1 MSPTDLLDS
10 STNYSC
16 DKQADLNRH
25 GEDHNTIRKEFKRF
39 VSNPDIFPTTSIY
52 RASDPNYGIQTKVNM
67 LAYAGIETTS
77 IDEYV
82 AATAKNHKRRNY
94 KIGDVKTAVAK
105 NPGSNDVV
113 YEIVYIEVIDPRES
127 KKGKVANNFVN
138 IPQPNLTADSVSLE
152 VMDDVTAQDS
162 GYDIAI
168 VDGRYRDIEVTLDQG
183 AGLTV
188 GTRTGEEIQYIDNDD
203 MDVTLRDGS
212 EINID
217 VDLSDSEPIR
227 NRYRSQNQN
236 TVKSD
241 SNAVTI
247 NNANE
252 VNMYIS
258 NTTNMREQLESIGK
272 SQREYLPLWMRTGQD
287 GSISEIDY
295 VTAIPLAYCKEGES
309 KKVQQNVK
317 NALTNGEFDFKR
329 INFDVDRYVVDS
341 ATGIQDERYIV
352 FPNYIFNV

>member
-1 MSPTDLLDS
+1 
-10 STNYSC
+10 
-16 DKQADLNRH
+16 
-25 GEDHNTIRKEFKRF
+25 
-39 VSNPDIFPTTSIY
+39 
-52 RASDPNYGIQTKVNM
+52 
-67 LAYAGIETTS
+67 
-77 IDEYV
+77 
-82 AATAKNHKRRNY
+82 
-94 KIGDVKTAVAK
+94 
-105 NPGSNDVV
+105 
-113 YEIVYIEVIDPRES
+113 
-127 KKGKVANNFVN
+127 
-138 IPQPNLTADSVSLE
+138 
-152 VMDDVTAQDS
+152 MDDVTAQDS

-188 GTRTGEEIQYIDNDD
+188 GTRSGEEIQYIDNDD